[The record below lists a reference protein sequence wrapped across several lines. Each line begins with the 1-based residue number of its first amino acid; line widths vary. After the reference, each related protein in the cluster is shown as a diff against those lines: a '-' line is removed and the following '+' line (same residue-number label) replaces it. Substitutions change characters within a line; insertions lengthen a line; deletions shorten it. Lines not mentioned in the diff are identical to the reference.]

1 MTAPGSPPPNWYPDP
16 SGRAGF
22 RWWDGRGWTDFTGP
36 AGPGGPTGTQ
46 LRTARIVGATAVV
59 LAILGLILSRHR
71 VTVRSGPSVVW
82 LGVALIGA
90 ALLMSL
96 LVPKVRAAIR
106 IVVLLAL
113 VAGLVSGFFAN
124 RWVDRHRHPGVKPV
138 GISRPEP
145 ASQARA
151 AADPAPGRAR
161 CASADAR

>member
-1 MTAPGSPPPNWYPDP
+1 MSAPGSPPPNWYPDP

-36 AGPGGPTGTQ
+36 AVPTGGSQ
-46 LRTARIVGATAVV
+46 LRTARIVGASAVV
-59 LAILGLILSRHR
+59 LAVLGLILSRHR

-90 ALLMSL
+90 ALLMAL
-96 LVPKVRAAIR
+96 LVPRVHAAIR

-124 RWVDRHRHPGVKPV
+124 RWVDRHRHPGLKPV
-138 GISRPEP
+138 GISRPAP
-145 ASQARA
+145 AAQARA
-151 AADPAPGRAR
+151 AADPAPDRAR
-161 CASADAR
+161 CASTAAR